1 MKEVKEEAKEA
12 KEEVNE
18 AKEVWNI
25 ANGGGATLCRS

>member
-25 ANGGGATLCRS
+25 ANGGGAAHCRS